1 MKPYP
6 GQKLTIAQL
15 IFNYRLSR
23 AKRVIENVFGIM
35 VSRFTIF
42 RRPMVANVD
51 KVVKVMKACVVLHN
65 SLMKTNNANSNVYF
79 L

>member
-1 MKPYP
+1 M
-6 GQKLTIAQL
+6 TIAQL
-15 IFNYRLSR
+15 ILNYRLSR

-51 KVVKVMKACVVLHN
+51 KVVKVMKACVVQHN